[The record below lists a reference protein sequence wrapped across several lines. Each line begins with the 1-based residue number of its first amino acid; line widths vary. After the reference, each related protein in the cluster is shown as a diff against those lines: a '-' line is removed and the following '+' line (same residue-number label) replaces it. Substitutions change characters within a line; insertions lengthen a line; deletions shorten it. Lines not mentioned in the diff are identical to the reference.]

1 MAIFY
6 YYNSSTLQI
15 NKNIPEP
22 ARAERQQQSQRAYG
36 AGAEA
41 KIRATEGY
49 TAKEAA
55 IRAVPVPE
63 GRLRMQEANK
73 FSASLEANMTR
84 SSMRREKS
92 PRPVAGSPKVTKAA
106 TAPLAVAA
114 PNPFESNNPFGDV
127 DEEAAESGDK
137 DGVEYDDNLNPFA

>member
-1 MAIFY
+1 M
-6 YYNSSTLQI
+6 QI

-22 ARAERQQQSQRAYG
+22 ARADRQQPPQRAFG

-49 TAKEAA
+49 TVREAA

-73 FSASLEANMTR
+73 FSTSLEANMTR
-84 SSMRREKS
+84 SSVRREKS
-92 PRPVAGSPKVTKAA
+92 PRPLAGSPKVTKAA
-106 TAPLAVAA
+106 V
-114 PNPFESNNPFGDV
+114 PNPIESYDKQKNPFGDY
-127 DEEAAESGDK
+127 DEDADGGDK
-137 DGVEYDDNLNPFA
+137 SGGNPFGEYDDNLNPFA

>member
-1 MAIFY
+1 M
-6 YYNSSTLQI
+6 QI

-22 ARAERQQQSQRAYG
+22 ARTDRQQQQPQRAYG

-73 FSASLEANMTR
+73 FSSSLEANMTR
-84 SSMRREKS
+84 SSIRRERS

-106 TAPLAVAA
+106 VPAAA
-114 PNPFESNNPFGDV
+114 PNPFQSYDTKKNPFGDE
-127 DEEAAESGDK
+127 DADAGGGAAG
-137 DGVEYDDNLNPFA
+137 GNPFGEYDDNLNPFARDDDN